1 MVIIFLS
8 KYFNIQ
14 GESKKKQGLSMF
26 WTTFSILLFCS
37 DFKHEV
43 KCDKKKID
51 IFKTLKNKIRETIF
65 FEKKFFFEKSV
76 RKMCFLFFF
85 QNFIKIHK
93 KFET

>member
-43 KCDKKKID
+43 KCDKKID
-51 IFKTLKNKIRETIF
+51 IFITLKTKIRETIF
-65 FEKKFFFEKSV
+65 FEKKFFFLKKAFV
-76 RKMCFLFFF
+76 KCVFYFFPKF
-85 QNFIKIHK
+85 HK
-93 KFET
+93 NS